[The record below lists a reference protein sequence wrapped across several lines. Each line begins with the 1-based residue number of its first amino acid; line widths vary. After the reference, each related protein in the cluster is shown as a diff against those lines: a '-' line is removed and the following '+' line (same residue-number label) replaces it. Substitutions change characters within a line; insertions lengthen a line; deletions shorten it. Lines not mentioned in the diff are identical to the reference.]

1 MKETKQM
8 MIYKDTRIIKG
19 KELYDEE
26 KCCMIEKGGENDHG
40 EEILTNDIK

>member
-8 MIYKDTRIIKG
+8 MIYKDTRIIKET
-19 KELYDEE
+19 ELYDKE
-26 KCCMIEKGGENDHG
+26 KCCMIEIGEKNDHG